1 MCTFLSQL
9 PKKSKSNGTGQRKSM
24 VLSLK
29 TCPDVEGKPS
39 WYRVRLLAWSSPE
52 KNDRDDPFI
61 ERYVHQIWK
70 KNEKGFSVIDDE
82 VVCPVTKYVHIDGNR
97 YDSCPMCKLANQYFG
112 AWKSSN
118 WKDRDAAKKNN
129 ELGRK
134 YQGIIP
140 VYVVDDPNY
149 PQNKGTFKVLIF
161 NDKQFYS
168 EFRSKVEKA
177 SQTNC
182 VFNGKNAVDC
192 CIHVAEVEEVRNEG
206 QPNEYVFKKK
216 VIDRITFTTKP
227 YDIPTI
233 TKEWVIN
240 SGFDEEYYV
249 SSTPEELQ
257 RFYNRHYKVS
267 NDDIPEEDMMQVYE
281 TKQIKT
287 ESTNNIV
294 AVENSNINLNADIS
308 DNDLDD
314 LTDNIISSE
323 TVEQNNNVE
332 TSNNTDAPVESVED
346 LLAGLDI

>member
-1 MCTFLSQL
+1 
-9 PKKSKSNGTGQRKSM
+9 
-24 VLSLK
+24 
-29 TCPDVEGKPS
+29 
-39 WYRVRLLAWSSPE
+39 
-52 KNDRDDPFI
+52 
-61 ERYVHQIWK
+61 
-70 KNEKGFSVIDDE
+70 
-82 VVCPVTKYVHIDGNR
+82 
-97 YDSCPMCKLANQYFG
+97 
-112 AWKSSN
+112 
-118 WKDRDAAKKNN
+118 
-129 ELGRK
+129 
-134 YQGIIP
+134 

-206 QPNEYVFKKK
+206 QPNEYIFKKK
-216 VIDRITFTTKP
+216 VIDRVTFTTKP

-233 TKEWVIN
+233 TKDWVIN

-323 TVEQNNNVE
+323 TVEQNSNVE